1 MSIDEIRN
9 EFDGDFEDDFDF
21 EEEEIWQEP
30 KNPERIYLGMSPVQ
44 RFVIA
49 LLLFFIVL
57 ILSTFCLLVAGKI
70 GMPL

>member
-9 EFDGDFEDDFDF
+9 QLEDDFSF

-30 KNPERIYLGMSPVQ
+30 EDTERIYFGMTPAQ

-49 LLLFFIVL
+49 LLLFLTVL
-57 ILSTFCLLVAGKI
+57 ILSSFCLLVAGKI
-70 GMPL
+70 GFPV

>member
-1 MSIDEIRN
+1 MSIDDIRN
-9 EFDGDFEDDFDF
+9 ELEDDFVFD
-21 EEEEIWQEP
+21 EEEIWQEP
-30 KNPERIYLGMSPVQ
+30 QNPERIFLGMTPVQ

>member
-9 EFDGDFEDDFDF
+9 QFEDDDFTFD
-21 EEEEIWQEP
+21 EEEIWQEP
-30 KNPERIYLGMSPVQ
+30 ADTERIILGMTPAQ

-49 LLLFFIVL
+49 VLLFLTVM

-70 GMPL
+70 AFPV

>member
-9 EFDGDFEDDFDF
+9 QFEDDDFTFD
-21 EEEEIWQEP
+21 EEEIWQKP
-30 KNPERIYLGMSPVQ
+30 VDTERIILGMTPVQ

-49 LLLFFIVL
+49 VLLFLTVM

-70 GMPL
+70 GFPV